1 MAAAVA
7 AGNESE
13 LQSAAALQPALTT
26 AAAAA
31 DARPVATLDP
41 RLLMAARRGDSK
53 ALKDLLQLNDD
64 DGNDDQQGE
73 DTRADDEG
81 SGTPTTDSAAS
92 TTTSVE
98 AAPSIS
104 PLDHIVD
111 VDPRRPDAV
120 AAHLPPPPPVPVL
133 DEDGVTTEKGS
144 LLVHSEIVEQVVVE
158 PPAPPP
164 HDDVAPPARQP
175 PAAAPAGSFPA
186 AVPVLDED
194 GVTMEGDSLLHVVAA
209 CGDTQEFLDC
219 VDVIVRNK
227 EKKSGAGGK
236 HRALEAPNNKGDT
249 PLHCAARAGN
259 VNMMSCLVDLLIEAT
274 ADDEAAVKKFL
285 RRKNRCGET
294 ALHQAVRAA
303 SKAAIDKLLSVDPE
317 LAYSSSRAREE
328 DAGAGAAC
336 SPFFLAVSLWGEH
349 DEMDIARHLFVKT
362 RRSIRSEL
370 SYYCSGPD
378 GRNVL
383 HAAVSRASVKTVVLL
398 SQLLT
403 GAAAASAS
411 VEMET
416 PPGLLLLSQLA
427 SQRDKE
433 NGSTPLHLAASLGGL
448 PSRRYWQT
456 LPLMPSL
463 VLNANVAMAY
473 QPDKTGLYPIHVAA
487 GSGSLLVVEMLLK
500 RCPDCAT
507 LRDAK
512 GRTLLHVAAEKGCY
526 YVVRYVCR
534 QSQKQRQSRR
544 ARPGSAAAEAA
555 RLAGLLSS
563 ILNAQ
568 DMNGDTPLHRAVHA
582 AQLLVVQRLIGN
594 QQVRLDVPNNVGM
607 RPIDV
612 SWTTLPLPAYYAWD
626 PRLRVR
632 MLLLLSGAPYGENN
646 RGDLFRKKCVLS
658 NQDEEKKMS
667 ENLTAAAQV
676 LALFS
681 VLITTVTF
689 ASAFT
694 LPGGSRSAGDGTG
707 GGVAGTPVLG
717 GPRRSYAF
725 DAFILADAL
734 AFGFSLWATSLLLG
748 AGVPAGSLQGRF
760 RLINLA
766 YGLMWHSGRS
776 LLAAFGLG
784 LFVVLLPVA
793 RSIAIAVAVLMIA
806 LAAQILK
813 ESKGFSLGNIIPM
826 IGIGRSRQVSPRDLV
841 LGSILFVFRKFWP
854 YVLIFGFPAI
864 RRWPRFTLSPY

>member
-1 MAAAVA
+1 MAAVA
-7 AGNESE
+7 APPSESE
-13 LQSAAALQPALTT
+13 QAAAREPKPKPTPT
-26 AAAAA
+26 PPPSCP
-31 DARPVATLDP
+31 RATLDP
-41 RLLMAARRGDSK
+41 QLLMAARRGDSK
-53 ALKDLLQLNDD
+53 LLKDLLELKDD
-64 DGNDDQQGE
+64 DVVEVEQA
-73 DTRADDEG
+73 TRN
-81 SGTPTTDSAAS
+81 AAA
-92 TTTSVE
+92 TSV
-98 AAPSIS
+98 A
-104 PLDHIVD
+104 
-111 VDPRRPDAV
+111 AV
-120 AAHLPPPPPVPVL
+120 AEQVSIDVEVDRHSGAPPPPAAALASASPWSLLVPVVL
-133 DEDGVTTEKGS
+133 DEDEMTT
-144 LLVHSEIVEQVVVE
+144 I
-158 PPAPPP
+158 
-164 HDDVAPPARQP
+164 
-175 PAAAPAGSFPA
+175 
-186 AVPVLDED
+186 
-194 GVTMEGDSLLHVVAA
+194 EGDSLLHVVAA
-209 CGDTQEFLDC
+209 CGDGEDFIDC
-219 VDVIVRNK
+219 AKMIVRDYYGHK
-227 EKKSGAGGK
+227 GRGGAAAM
-236 HRALEAPNNKGDT
+236 RLALEAPNNKGGT

-259 VNMMSCLVDLLIEAT
+259 VNMMSCLVDLLTEAT
-274 ADDEAAVKKFL
+274 AADEAAVKKFL

-303 SKAAIDKLLSVDPE
+303 SKAAIDKLLSVDPD
-317 LAYSSSRAREE
+317 LACSSSRAREE
-328 DAGAGAAC
+328 DAGAGAGAAC

-349 DEMDIARHLFVKT
+349 DEMNIARHLFVKT

-416 PPGLLLLSQLA
+416 APGLLLLSQLA
-427 SQRDKE
+427 SMRDKE
-433 NGSTPLHLAASLGGL
+433 NGSTPLHLAASLDGL
-448 PSRRYWQT
+448 PSSLLIFPPQVLPPPPGTTPLWPLGTDAASVSVHKVVARLVLGGSRYSQI
-456 LPLMPSL
+456 LPLMLSL

-473 QPDKTGLYPIHVAA
+473 QPDNTGLYPIHVAA
-487 GSGSLLVVEMLLK
+487 GSGSLCVVEMLLK
-500 RCPDCAT
+500 WCPDCAT

-512 GRTLLHVAAEKGCY
+512 GRTLLHVAAEEGRY
-526 YVVRYVCR
+526 NVVRYVCR
-534 QSQKQRQSRR
+534 QSQSQKQRQSRR
-544 ARPGSAAAEAA
+544 ARPGSAAAAAAA

-582 AQLLVVQRLIGN
+582 AQFPVVLHLIGN
-594 QQVRLDVPNNVGM
+594 QQVHLDVPNNVGM

-612 SWTTLPLPAYYAWD
+612 SWTTLPLDAYYAWD
-626 PRLRVR
+626 LRLWIRR
-632 MLLLLSGAPYGENN
+632 SLLPLGAPYGENN

-707 GGVAGTPVLG
+707 GGGAGTPVLG

-734 AFGFSLWATSLLLG
+734 AFGLSLFATSILLY
-748 AGVPAGSLQGRF
+748 AGVPAASLQGRF
-760 RLINLA
+760 YLINFA

-793 RSIAIAVAVLMIA
+793 RSIAIAVAVLMIY
-806 LAAQILK
+806 LAALILK
-813 ESKGFSLGNIIPM
+813 ECEGIISLGDIPV
-826 IGIGRSRQVSPRDLV
+826 IGIGRSRQLSPRDRV
-841 LGSILFVFRKFWP
+841 LGWILFVFNHFWS
-854 YVLIFGFPAI
+854 YVIIFGFPAI

>member
-1 MAAAVA
+1 MAAVA
-7 AGNESE
+7 SPPSESE
-13 LQSAAALQPALTT
+13 QAAAREPKPKPKPTPT
-26 AAAAA
+26 PPPSCP
-31 DARPVATLDP
+31 RATLDP
-41 RLLMAARRGDSK
+41 QLFMAARCGDSK
-53 ALKDLLQLNDD
+53 RLKDLLELKDD
-64 DGNDDQQGE
+64 DVVEGE
-73 DTRADDEG
+73 QATRN
-81 SGTPTTDSAAS
+81 AAA
-92 TTTSVE
+92 TSV
-98 AAPSIS
+98 A
-104 PLDHIVD
+104 
-111 VDPRRPDAV
+111 AV
-120 AAHLPPPPPVPVL
+120 AEQVSIDVEVDRHSGAPLVPVVL
-133 DEDGVTTEKGS
+133 DEDEMTT
-144 LLVHSEIVEQVVVE
+144 I
-158 PPAPPP
+158 
-164 HDDVAPPARQP
+164 
-175 PAAAPAGSFPA
+175 
-186 AVPVLDED
+186 
-194 GVTMEGDSLLHVVAA
+194 EGDSLLHVVAA
-209 CGDTQEFLDC
+209 CGDGEDFIDC
-219 VDVIVRNK
+219 AKMIVRDYYGHK
-227 EKKSGAGGK
+227 GGGGAAAM
-236 HRALEAPNNKGDT
+236 RLALEAPNNKGDT
-249 PLHCAARAGN
+249 PLHCATRAGN
-259 VNMMSCLVDLLIEAT
+259 VNMMSCLVDLLTEAT
-274 ADDEAAVKKFL
+274 AADEAAVKKFL

-303 SKAAIDKLLSVDPE
+303 SKAAIDKLLSVDPV
-317 LAYSSSRAREE
+317 LACSSSRAREE
-328 DAGAGAAC
+328 DAHAGAAC

-411 VEMET
+411 VGMET
-416 PPGLLLLSQLA
+416 APGLLLLSQLA

-433 NGSTPLHLAASLGGL
+433 NGSTPLHLAASLDGL
-448 PSRRYWQT
+448 PSSLLIFPPQLLPPPPGTTPLWPLLGTDAASVSVHKVVARLVLGGSRYSQI
-456 LPLMPSL
+456 LPLMLSL

-487 GSGSLLVVEMLLK
+487 GSGSLRVVEMLLK

-512 GRTLLHVAAEKGCY
+512 GRTLLHVAAEEGRY
-526 YVVRYVCR
+526 NVVRYVCR
-534 QSQKQRQSRR
+534 QSQSQKQRQSRR
-544 ARPGSAAAEAA
+544 ARPGSAAAAAAATA

-582 AQLLVVQRLIGN
+582 AQLRVVLHLIRN

-612 SWTTLPLPAYYAWD
+612 SWTTLPLEAYYAWD
-626 PRLRVR
+626 QRLWIRR
-632 MLLLLSGAPYGENN
+632 SLLRLGAPYGENN

-658 NQDEEKKMS
+658 NQDDEKKMS

-734 AFGFSLWATSLLLG
+734 AFGLSLLATSILLY

-760 RLINLA
+760 LLINFA

-806 LAAQILK
+806 LAVAILK
-813 ESKGFSLGNIIPM
+813 ESEGIISLGDIPI
-826 IGIGRSRQVSPRDLV
+826 IGIGRSRQLSPRDRV
-841 LGSILFVFRKFWP
+841 LGSILFVFGHFWS

>member
-1 MAAAVA
+1 MAAVA
-7 AGNESE
+7 SPPSESE
-13 LQSAAALQPALTT
+13 QAAAREPKPKPTPT
-26 AAAAA
+26 PPPSCP
-31 DARPVATLDP
+31 RATLDP
-41 RLLMAARRGDSK
+41 QLFMAARCGDSK
-53 ALKDLLQLNDD
+53 RLKDLLELKDD
-64 DGNDDQQGE
+64 DVVEGE
-73 DTRADDEG
+73 QATRN
-81 SGTPTTDSAAS
+81 AAA
-92 TTTSVE
+92 TSV
-98 AAPSIS
+98 A
-104 PLDHIVD
+104 
-111 VDPRRPDAV
+111 AV
-120 AAHLPPPPPVPVL
+120 AEQVSIDVEVDRHSGAPLVPVVL
-133 DEDGVTTEKGS
+133 DEDEMTT
-144 LLVHSEIVEQVVVE
+144 I
-158 PPAPPP
+158 
-164 HDDVAPPARQP
+164 
-175 PAAAPAGSFPA
+175 
-186 AVPVLDED
+186 
-194 GVTMEGDSLLHVVAA
+194 EGDSLLHVVAA
-209 CGDTQEFLDC
+209 CGDGEDFIDC
-219 VDVIVRNK
+219 AKMIVRDYYGHK
-227 EKKSGAGGK
+227 GGGGAGGK
-236 HRALEAPNNKGDT
+236 RRALEARNNKGDT
-249 PLHCAARAGN
+249 PLHCAAGAGN
-259 VNMMSCLVDLLIEAT
+259 PT
-274 ADDEAAVKKFL
+274 AADVKKFL

-317 LAYSSSRAREE
+317 LACSSSRAREE
-328 DAGAGAAC
+328 DAAAC

-403 GAAAASAS
+403 S
-411 VEMET
+411 EMET
-416 PPGLLLLSQLA
+416 APGLLLLSQLA

-433 NGSTPLHLAASLGGL
+433 NGSTPLHLAASLDGL
-448 PSRRYWQT
+448 PSSLLIFPPQLLPPPPGTTPLWPLLGTDAASVSVHKVVARLVLGGSRYSQI
-456 LPLMPSL
+456 LPLMLSL

-473 QPDKTGLYPIHVAA
+473 QPDNTGLYPIHVAA
-487 GSGSLLVVEMLLK
+487 GSGSLRVVEMLLK

-507 LRDAK
+507 LRDAE
-512 GRTLLHVAAEKGCY
+512 GRTLLHVAAEEGRY
-526 YVVRYVCR
+526 NVVSYVCS

-544 ARPGSAAAEAA
+544 ARPGSAAAAAATA

-568 DMNGDTPLHRAVHA
+568 DMNGDTPLHRAVHG
-582 AQLLVVQRLIGN
+582 AQLPVVRCLIGN

-612 SWTTLPLPAYYAWD
+612 SWATMPLEAYYAWD
-626 PRLRVR
+626 RRIRIRRSLLRL
-632 MLLLLSGAPYGENN
+632 GAPYGENN

-676 LALFS
+676 LALFC

-734 AFGFSLWATSLLLG
+734 AFGLSLLATSILLY

-760 RLINLA
+760 QLINLA

-784 LFVVLLPVA
+784 LFK
-793 RSIAIAVAVLMIA
+793 
-806 LAAQILK
+806 K
-813 ESKGFSLGNIIPM
+813 EPA
-826 IGIGRSRQVSPRDLV
+826 
-841 LGSILFVFRKFWP
+841 FVRC
-854 YVLIFGFPAI
+854 PASSC
-864 RRWPRFTLSPY
+864 PLHCNCGLCLDDCSCS